1 MRKNKTIFAVSMAVL
16 FGLIFWQQ
24 NPTLGISMGLCM
36 GVAFGLF
43 SDDEEENRNTEASK
57 DEDRNE

>member
-24 NPTLGISMGLCM
+24 NPTLRISMGLCM

-43 SDDEEENRNTEASK
+43 SDDEEENRNAEASK

>member
-24 NPTLGISMGLCM
+24 NPTPGISMGLCM

-43 SDDEEENRNTEASK
+43 SDDEEENRNAEASK
-57 DEDRNE
+57 DENRNE